1 MKTVADIMTT
11 DCVTVSPGDSI
22 FECAVKMRDNDV
34 GFLPVVDGRRLLG
47 VVTDRDL
54 VVRGY
59 AEKHPGSEEVR
70 NVMTH
75 KAVTIEPSASV
86 EEAARKMAAS
96 QIRRLPV
103 VENGELIGVV
113 SLGDLAVRERSGDEA
128 EKALEGISEH
138 EHREPFY
145 AR

>member
-1 MKTVADIMTT
+1 MLHVSPSERRMPMKTVADIMTT

-86 EEAARKMAAS
+86 EEDGSKMAVWP
-96 QIRRLPV
+96 IRGIAK
-103 VENGELIGVV
+103 VEKEEQNGIV
-113 SLGDLAVRERSGDEA
+113 SLD
-128 EKALEGISEH
+128 
-138 EHREPFY
+138 
-145 AR
+145 

>member
-1 MKTVADIMTT
+1 M
-11 DCVTVSPGDSI
+11 
-22 FECAVKMRDNDV
+22 
-34 GFLPVVDGRRLLG
+34 
-47 VVTDRDL
+47 TDRDL

-75 KAVTIEPSASV
+75 KAVTIESSASV

-103 VENGELIGVV
+103 VENGELVGVV

-128 EKALEGISEH
+128 EQALEGISEH